1 MSETLKIVIPMAGW
15 GTRMRPHTWSK
26 PKPLVGVA
34 GRTALDYL
42 LEMFQTLPN
51 PKKTEFVFIVGPYL
65 GETQI
70 PPFIAG
76 HYPDIKAHY
85 VVQAEMKGQS
95 HALYLARQYL
105 TGPMIMC
112 FSDTLI
118 ETDFGF
124 LEREKSDAVAWV
136 KAVPDPRR
144 FGVAEVRKDG
154 WVSRLIEK
162 PQTLENDLAL
172 VGCYYFKS
180 SENLMSA
187 IEEQMQRNV
196 QLKDEFFLADAINIL
211 IEHGALMRVEKVETW
226 LDTGTIEA
234 TLETNRHLLGLLEVE
249 TLRQA
254 QSSGFKEANVRI
266 NEPVYIHE
274 SAEITDSEIGP
285 YASIAAN
292 CKITGSRIEDSIV
305 EAGCEIRDA
314 ALKGSMVGRQAKVTG
329 AHPVKLEGRG
339 VKESWVLNIGDDS
352 SVILQ

>member
-34 GRTALDYL
+34 GKTALDYL
-42 LEMFQTLPN
+42 MDTFQSLPN
-51 PKKTEFVFIVGPYL
+51 PKRTEYVFIVGPYL

-70 PPFIAG
+70 PPFIAE

-105 TGPMIMC
+105 SGPMIMC

-124 LEREKSDAVAWV
+124 LEREKSDGVAWV

-144 FGVAEVRKDG
+144 FGVAEVREDG
-154 WVSRLIEK
+154 WIKRLIEK
-162 PQTLENDLAL
+162 PQTIENDLAM

-196 QLKDEFFLADAINIL
+196 QLKNEFFLADAVNIL

-234 TLETNRHLLGLLEVE
+234 TLETNRHFLSKLKGEK
-249 TLRQA
+249 
-254 QSSGFKEANVRI
+254 FKGAKVKI
-266 NEPVYIHE
+266 NEPVFIHE
-274 SAEITDSEIGP
+274 TAEITDSEIGP

-292 CKITGSRIEDSIV
+292 CKISGSKIEDSII
-305 EAGCEIRDA
+305 EAGCEIKDA
-314 ALKGSMVGRQAKVTG
+314 ALKSSFIGRQAKVVG
-329 AHPVKLEGRG
+329 SRPAEVEGRG
-339 VKESWVLNIGDDS
+339 AEETFTLNIGDTS
-352 SVILQ
+352 SVKLS

>member
-1 MSETLKIVIPMAGW
+1 MAETLKIVIPMAGW

-34 GRTALDYL
+34 GKTALDYL
-42 LEMFQTLPN
+42 LDMFQTLPN
-51 PKKTEFVFIVGPYL
+51 PKKTEYVFIVGPYL
-65 GETQI
+65 GEMQI
-70 PPFIAG
+70 PPFIAE

-124 LEREKSDAVAWV
+124 LSREKSDAVAWV

-144 FGVAEVRKDG
+144 FGVAEVNEDG
-154 WVSRLIEK
+154 WVKRLIEK
-162 PQTLENDLAL
+162 PQTIENNLAM

-187 IEEQMQRNV
+187 IEEQMRRNA
-196 QLKDEFFLADAINIL
+196 QLKSEFFLADAVNIL
-211 IEHGALMRVEKVETW
+211 IEHGALMRVEKAERW
-226 LDTGTIEA
+226 LDTGTIDS
-234 TLETNRHLLGLLEVE
+234 TLETNRHLLEKLKAGKPEGSKLERFEGLKVKIH
-249 TLRQA
+249 Q
-254 QSSGFKEANVRI
+254 
-266 NEPVYIHE
+266 PVFIHQT
-274 SAEITDSEIGP
+274 AEIKNSEIGP

-292 CKITGSRIEDSIV
+292 CKISGSKIEDSII
-305 EAGCEIRDA
+305 EAGCEIKDA
-314 ALKGSMVGRQAKVTG
+314 GLKHSLIGRQAKV
-329 AHPVKLEGRG
+329 EGRG
-339 VKESWVLNIGDDS
+339 AGETFTLNIGDNS
-352 SVILQ
+352 SVTFS